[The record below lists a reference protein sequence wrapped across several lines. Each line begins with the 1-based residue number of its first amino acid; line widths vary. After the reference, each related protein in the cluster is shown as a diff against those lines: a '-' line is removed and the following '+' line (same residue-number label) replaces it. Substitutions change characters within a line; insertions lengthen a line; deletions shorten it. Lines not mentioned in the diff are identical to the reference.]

1 MSSVIFNIFKLFL
14 IYLSMKGGGT
24 ELTLFNHNKNPVR
37 KVAISVQRAINFPLA
52 INSKALVFTY

>member
-1 MSSVIFNIFKLFL
+1 
-14 IYLSMKGGGT
+14 MKGGGT